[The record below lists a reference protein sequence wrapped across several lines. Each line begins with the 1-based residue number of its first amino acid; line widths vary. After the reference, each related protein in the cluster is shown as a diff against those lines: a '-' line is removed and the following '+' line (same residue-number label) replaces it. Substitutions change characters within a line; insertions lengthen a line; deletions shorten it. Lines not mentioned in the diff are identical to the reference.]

1 MLTSLVIVSCHSRR
15 TPRSLCP
22 GSSSQFGSHPS
33 RPSPLY
39 PIHYALSFQ
48 LLKDTP
54 PQRPLVNSFA
64 INSLRTLFIVTGGVP
79 PRGPAYHDSDP
90 LFPISHL
97 LSPFFSSFCALFCTF
112 LHSRKTQLLSFQAI
126 PHSLRKTPGVG
137 VGTAEGTADKIRPDG
152 SPALHDRHGRGGRV
166 LQPPARSVSAR

>member
-48 LLKDTP
+48 LLTDTP

-64 INSLRTLFIVTGGVP
+64 INSLRTLFIMTGGVLP
-79 PRGPAYHDSDP
+79 PARSADHGRDP
-90 LFPISHL
+90 LFSTSHL
-97 LSPFFSSFCALFCTF
+97 LSPVFSYSCALFCTF
-112 LHSRKTQLLSFQAI
+112 LHSRKIQLLSFQAI
-126 PHSLRKTPGVG
+126 PHSLRKTPGG
-137 VGTAEGTADKIRPDG
+137 
-152 SPALHDRHGRGGRV
+152 GGRHRRGNGGKNQAGLKSGLYIIEEGV
-166 LQPPARSVSAR
+166 FHTPARSVSAR